1 MIEVLETEALS
12 EWFASLRDRSGRNRI
27 EARIVRLRNGNMGD
41 VAPVGEGV
49 SGLRIHHGP
58 GYRVY
63 FVHRGK
69 ALVILLGGGDKAS
82 QSRDIATAKKLAQ
95 TL

>member
-1 MIEVLETEALS
+1 LKPKRS
-12 EWFASLRDRSGRNRI
+12 PNGSPRFATARAATGSRRGSSGSGTATWATSPR
-27 EARIVRLRNGNMGD
+27 
-41 VAPVGEGV
+41 VGEGV
-49 SGLRIHHGP
+49 SELRIHHGP

-82 QSRDIATAKKLAQ
+82 QSRDIAIAKKLAQ